1 MTIQK
6 LIFIGLAVSALLNL
20 FSIGLKSSQRDATY
34 MLRRPRELVRAL
46 LAMNVLMPLFALA
59 LNTIFDFTP
68 AVKIALV
75 ALSVSPIP
83 PPIPAKGLKSGGKA
97 SYVMGLQIAM
107 GLLAI
112 IFVPLAMAAIGH
124 IRHGA
129 LQLSIGPVAK
139 VVLISVVLPIMAG
152 IFVRKLAP
160 GFAQRVAKPMTSI
173 SGLGV
178 VACFVVVWISAAPE
192 IWSLIGNGTVIALT
206 AFVLVGLAVGH
217 LLGGPA
223 PENRRVLAIATAT
236 RHPGVALLL
245 ARANFPAEKLVVAAV
260 LLYLLVNA
268 ILVIPYLIWTKRRQP
283 QPEIQ
288 VKV

>member
-1 MTIQK
+1 MSLQN
-6 LIFIGLAVSALLNL
+6 LIIIGLAVSALLNL
-20 FSIGLKSSQRDATY
+20 FSVGLKSTPHDATY

-46 LAMNVLMPLFALA
+46 LAMNVVMPLFALA
-59 LNTIFDFTP
+59 LNVIFDFTP
-68 AVKIALV
+68 AVRIALV

-83 PPIPAKGLKSGGKA
+83 PPVPAKVKPGEKA

-107 GLLAI
+107 GVLAI
-112 IFVPLAMAAIGH
+112 IFVPLAMAAIGRL
-124 IRHGA
+124 RHGA
-129 LQLSIGPVAK
+129 LQLSIWPVAR
-139 VVLISVVLPIMAG
+139 VVLISIVIPIMAG

-160 GFAQRVAKPMTSI
+160 GFAQRVAKPMISI
-173 SGLGV
+173 SGLGLI
-178 VACFVVVWISAAPE
+178 ACFAVVWISAVPA

-217 LLGGPA
+217 LLGGPV
-223 PENRRVLAIATAT
+223 PENRRALAIATAT

-268 ILVIPYLIWTKRRQP
+268 VLVIPYIVWTRRRQP

>member
-1 MTIQK
+1 
-6 LIFIGLAVSALLNL
+6 
-20 FSIGLKSSQRDATY
+20 
-34 MLRRPRELVRAL
+34 
-46 LAMNVLMPLFALA
+46 
-59 LNTIFDFTP
+59 
-68 AVKIALV
+68 
-75 ALSVSPIP
+75 
-83 PPIPAKGLKSGGKA
+83 
-97 SYVMGLQIAM
+97 
-107 GLLAI
+107 
-112 IFVPLAMAAIGH
+112 
-124 IRHGA
+124 
-129 LQLSIGPVAK
+129 
-139 VVLISVVLPIMAG
+139 
-152 IFVRKLAP
+152 
-160 GFAQRVAKPMTSI
+160 MTSI

-223 PENRRVLAIATAT
+223 PENRRALAIATAT

-245 ARANFPAEKLVVAAV
+245 ARVNFPAEKLVVAAV

-268 ILVIPYLIWTKRRQP
+268 LLVIPYLVWARRRQP